1 MVRAIV
7 GTLLEVGIDKIK
19 AAQVKEIIDQKDRC
33 MAGTSVPA
41 NALFLSEIEYPKDI
55 FI

>member
-1 MVRAIV
+1 
-7 GTLLEVGIDKIK
+7 
-19 AAQVKEIIDQKDRC
+19 

-41 NALFLSEIEYPKDI
+41 NALFLSEIEYPQDI